1 MRSTKQFSTLAIAA
15 AFIGTIVG
23 AGFATGQEILQ
34 FFSFYGIKGL
44 IGIAVSAI
52 LFCYFGILIMQI
64 SREQNA
70 DSHLELVRFT
80 FGKRLGVLMDWF
92 ITLSFLGVLV
102 VMAAGSGAVAEEQL
116 GLPPL
121 AGSAMVIF
129 LSFLTVSTGV
139 KNVIRAIGC
148 IVPFLLCA
156 VIGIAVFSVITDPL
170 TASKIALL
178 ESIEAP
184 AQTSWSFSAILYVSY
199 NILLAVAILSPLG
212 VEARSRKSLILGGIL
227 GGLGLGIGIL
237 AIDLAVI
244 SGVPEILPF
253 QVPMVFLASRLDLP
267 FGFVFGLILILEI
280 YTTAV
285 SILYG
290 FAARVAYGGKRRV
303 LWAGLASL
311 GAIFAAQYGFS
322 KIIAT
327 VYPLI
332 GIFGLIFLGG
342 LLWTHLKDHLPGL
355 FRIKKN

>member
-1 MRSTKQFSTLAIAA
+1 MKKTKQFSTLSIAA

-23 AGFATGQEILQ
+23 AGFATGQEVLQ
-34 FFSFYGIKGL
+34 FFSFYGMKGF
-44 IGIAVSAI
+44 IGIVVSAI
-52 LFCYFGILIMQI
+52 LFSYFGILIMFI
-64 SREQNA
+64 SKERHA

-80 FGKRLGVLMDWF
+80 FGKRLGVVMDWF
-92 ITLSFLGVLV
+92 ITISFLGVLV

-116 GLPPL
+116 GLPPFI
-121 AGSAMVIF
+121 GSIAVIL

-139 KNVIRAIGC
+139 KNVIRVIGLV
-148 IVPFLLCA
+148 VPFLLCA
-156 VIGIAVFSVITDPL
+156 VIGVALFSLMTDPL

-184 AQTSWSFSAILYVSY
+184 SQTSWPFSAILYVSY
-199 NILLAVAILSPLG
+199 NIILAVAILSPLG
-212 VEARSRKSLILGGIL
+212 VEANSRKNLLLGGIL

-253 QVPMVFLASRLDLP
+253 QVPMVYLASKFSPLFAL
-267 FGFVFGLILILEI
+267 VFGLILILEI

-290 FAARVAYGGKRRV
+290 FAARMAYGNRQRI

-311 GAIFAAQYGFS
+311 AAVIAAQYGFS
-322 KIIAT
+322 KIIST
-327 VYPLI
+327 VYPLM
-332 GIFGLIFLGG
+332 GFFGFVFLGG
-342 LLWTHLKDHLPGL
+342 LLWTHLKDHLSGV
-355 FRIKKN
+355 FHIQKK